1 MRQNATFLLRPPA
14 TPREAHEADGTRP
27 MRPVPVASG
36 RSACHNLRQ
45 GSVQTERATL
55 QKLRQA
61 APAGLR
67 RSANFR
73 KLTTQQAAHAVPP
86 ARLRWRQAA
95 APLLPLY
102 VGCLHLRLHL
112 RLWLYACC
120 SALQRR
126 TYSYRRPIGRY
137 WAVALRA
144 SAKVPRGLRLC
155 SCSCLCLCLI

>member
-73 KLTTQQAAHAVPP
+73 KRTAHKTTIALP
-86 ARLRWRQAA
+86 LRNYAGAQ
-95 APLLPLY
+95 LLPYFCSTAL
-102 VGCLHLRLHL
+102 VATRLLLRA
-112 RLWLYACC
+112 YPY
-120 SALQRR
+120 RR
-126 TYSYRRPIGRY
+126 TPGRRCSVCWRGGQARPEPLFLLLLTGLSIRFYGQSTRRCD
-137 WAVALRA
+137 LRI
-144 SAKVPRGLRLC
+144 C
-155 SCSCLCLCLI
+155 